1 MTIKFQ
7 ARLELP
13 TLQRLVLRDADAF
26 VKETI
31 EGAAREWVRAA
42 VSIIPVWSGASRA
55 TLQALAD
62 AVNEPVPIEPREDA
76 PDRIGLGRLYSR
88 GGIEKTGRAAYNFYY
103 ETTLRYLIANE
114 TTRVRP
120 RTEGLFGSLIKPTPY
135 NFREAGDRAAQ
146 AYIDQRLASL
156 PFLAKLFGK
165 KIFK

>member
-13 TLQRLVLRDADAF
+13 TLQRLVLKDADAF
-26 VKETI
+26 VKDVI

-42 VSIIPVWSGASRA
+42 VKIIPVWSGASRA

-62 AVNEPVPIEPREDA
+62 AVNEPLQIDPRSDA
-76 PDRIGLGRLYSR
+76 PDRIGLGRLMSR
-88 GGIEKTGRAAYNFYY
+88 GGITKEGKASYSFYY

-114 TTRVRP
+114 TTRVKP
-120 RTEGLFGSLIKPTPY
+120 RTEGLFSSLIQPTPY
-135 NFREAGDRAAQ
+135 NFRAAGDRAAQ
-146 AYIDQRLASL
+146 AYINRRLSEL